1 MLDQHDQDLTL
12 IFHNPKWREPMFS
25 EKDLQ
30 TLLDYSAE
38 SQVLSLYLNTD
49 PTQVNTE
56 AAKLRLRNWLKKID
70 LPKDVQAVEDYV
82 NLEYD
87 WSARSLVIFSD
98 QKAGFFET
106 YQFNL
111 DVPDKVHVGSQ
122 LLLRP
127 LVRLLD
133 VFSGWS
139 VVLVDKQGARLFS
152 FNLGEL
158 GEMSGVSGEEVKQ
171 AKRGGGNAMPGRM
184 GGADLSGKVEN
195 IIEHNIREVIEYAT
209 NFFTQNHI
217 RRIMIGGTD
226 DNVARFKDAL
236 PKSWQS
242 LVVGFFSMSMNA
254 GDAEVLEQAEAEA
267 LAAQKKNNQSLVE
280 QAITLAAKGSHG
292 VTGLNESLNAIHE
305 GRVKTLLVDQ
315 DFEQEGFRCM
325 GCGYL
330 TTQELDDCPFCS
342 GQFERINSA
351 VEMAVRETLQN
362 NADVKV
368 LTENEQLESAGR
380 IAAILR
386 Y

>member
-1 MLDQHDQDLTL
+1 
-12 IFHNPKWREPMFS
+12 MFS

-38 SQVLSLYLNTD
+38 SQVLSVYLNTD
-49 PTQVNTE
+49 PTQINTE
-56 AAKLRLRNWLKKID
+56 AAKLRLRNWLKTID
-70 LPKDVQAVEDYV
+70 LSKDVQAVQEYV
-82 NLEYD
+82 NMEYD
-87 WSARSLVIFSD
+87 WSARGLVIFSG
-98 QKAGFFET
+98 QAAGFFET

-111 DVPDKVHVGSQ
+111 DVPDKVHIGSH

-152 FNLGEL
+152 FDLGEL
-158 GEMSGVSGEEVKQ
+158 GEMNGVTGEEVKQ
-171 AKRGGGNAMPGRM
+171 AKRGGGNAMHGRM
-184 GGADLSGKVEN
+184 GGSDISGKVEN
-195 IIEHNIREVIEYAT
+195 IIEQNIRDVIEYAT
-209 NFFTQNHI
+209 NFFSQNHI

-242 LVVGFFSMSMNA
+242 LVAGDFPMSMNA
-254 GDAEVLEQAEAEA
+254 GDTEVLEQAKAEA
-267 LAAQKKNNQSLVE
+267 LAAQKKTNRSLVG
-280 QAITLAAKGSHG
+280 QAITLAAKGSNG
-292 VTGLNESLNAIHE
+292 VIGLIDTLNAIHE

-315 DFEQEGFRCM
+315 GFEQEGFRCE

-330 TTQELDDCPFCS
+330 TVQELDSCPFCS

-351 VEMAVRETLQN
+351 VEMAVRETLQK

-368 LTENEQLESAGR
+368 LQESEQLENAGQ
-380 IAAILR
+380 IAAVLR

>member
-1 MLDQHDQDLTL
+1 
-12 IFHNPKWREPMFS
+12 MFS

-30 TLLDYSAE
+30 MLLDYSAE
-38 SQVLSLYLNTD
+38 SQVLSVYLNTD
-49 PTQVNTE
+49 PTQTNTE
-56 AAKLRLRNWLKKID
+56 AAKLRLRNWLKTID
-70 LPKDVQAVEDYV
+70 LPEDVQAVEEYV

-87 WSARSLVIFSD
+87 WSARSLVIFSN
-98 QKAGFFET
+98 QAAGFFET

-111 DVPDKVHVGSQ
+111 DIPDKIHVGSH

-158 GEMSGVSGEEVKQ
+158 GEMSGVTGEEVKQ

-195 IIEHNIREVIEYAT
+195 IIEQNIREVIDYAT
-209 NFFTQNHI
+209 NFFSQNHI

-242 LVVGFFSMSMNA
+242 LVVGDFPMSMNA
-254 GDAEVLEQAEAEA
+254 GDTEVLEQAKAKA
-267 LAAQKKNNQSLVE
+267 LAAQKKINQGLVD
-280 QAITLAAKGSHG
+280 QAITLAAKGTHG
-292 VTGLNESLNAIHE
+292 VTGLIDALNAIHE

-315 DFEQEGFRCM
+315 DFEQEGFRCK

-330 TTQELDDCPFCS
+330 TVQELEACPFCG

-351 VEMAVRETLQN
+351 VEMAVREALQK

-368 LTENEQLESAGR
+368 VQENEQLKNAGQ

>member
-1 MLDQHDQDLTL
+1 
-12 IFHNPKWREPMFS
+12 MFS

-38 SQVLSLYLNTD
+38 SQVLSVYLNTD
-49 PTQVNTE
+49 PTQTNTE
-56 AAKLRLRNWLKKID
+56 AAKLRLRNWLKTID
-70 LPKDVQAVEDYV
+70 LPKDVQAVEEFI

-98 QKAGFFET
+98 QEAGFFEN

-111 DVPDKVHVGSQ
+111 DLPDKTHVGTRP
-122 LLLRP
+122 LLRP
-127 LVRLLD
+127 LVRLMD

-152 FNLGEL
+152 FDQGALI
-158 GEMSGVSGEEVKQ
+158 EMSGVSGEEVKQ

-184 GGADLSGKVEN
+184 GGADLSSKVEN
-195 IIEHNIREVIEYAT
+195 IIEQNIREVIEYAT
-209 NFFTQNHI
+209 HFFSQNHI

-242 LVVGFFSMSMNA
+242 LVVGVFPMSMNA
-254 GDAEVLEQAEAEA
+254 GDAEVLEQAKTEA
-267 LAAQKKNNQSLVE
+267 LAAQKKINQSLVD
-280 QAITLAAKGSHG
+280 QAITLAAKGSNG
-292 VTGLNESLNAIHE
+292 VTGLIDTLNAIHE

-315 DFEQEGFRCM
+315 DFEQEGYRCK

-330 TTQELDDCPFCS
+330 TVQELATCPFC
-342 GQFERINSA
+342 GGEFERINSA
-351 VEMAVRETLQN
+351 VEMAVREALQK

-368 LTENEQLESAGR
+368 VADSTNLEKAGFL
-380 IAAILR
+380 AAILR